1 MALVDD
7 VERGCFL
14 RPHLSS
20 SPFLFSSGPGRPFL
34 SWRTAL
40 GGVIRESGAR
50 LLGEFGSTSEEEEEE
65 PSPGVDAWV
74 EADESVRS
82 MRTLTTR

>member
-1 MALVDD
+1 
-7 VERGCFL
+7 
-14 RPHLSS
+14 
-20 SPFLFSSGPGRPFL
+20 
-34 SWRTAL
+34 L